1 MSKTLEQLSET
12 ITSSTIP
19 LADQND
25 LLIFLPILPD
35 KVLEDLC
42 QLFQKNKK
50 LVKEFNE
57 NFKARLNVLIDGR
70 DKWDKLISQ
79 EEAMLNEEFGEEN
92 KDNEDKNN
100 EEEF

>member
-1 MSKTLEQLSET
+1 MSKILEQLSEA

-25 LLIFLPILPD
+25 LLIFLPILPE
-35 KVLEDLC
+35 KVLEELC
-42 QLFQKNKK
+42 QVFQKNKK

-79 EEAMLNEEFGEEN
+79 EEAMLNEEFNE
-92 KDNEDKNN
+92 DNQDKEDKN
-100 EEEF
+100 EDEF